1 MHEQLLALAYELAA
15 SNIHTGRIMRHLR
28 SPEYSVQFDYDTRTA
43 IADKVAEL
51 RKGESEFDVGD
62 RVTFYHWPSDS
73 RMIGRVVYVEER
85 PRSRARILTVETTS
99 SQFPTIRVNEE
110 EGGCRLVTD

>member
-15 SNIHTGRIMRHLR
+15 SNIHTRRIMGHLR
-28 SPEYSVQFDYDTRTA
+28 SSEYSVQFDYDTRTA
-43 IADKVAEL
+43 IAAKVAEL
-51 RKGESEFDVGD
+51 RKGEYEFGVGD

-85 PRSRARILTVETTS
+85 ARRARILTVETTS